1 MTQVLDN
8 SDLVYWNYPEKTDQ
22 PRISTVRDKANETGL
37 WASDLPDITPEKAFR
52 RASVLMR
59 DKTTDTEVF
68 SFKEDGLYAQ
78 LDRVVVD
85 DRDPQLNRTLS
96 GVWKHKLTG
105 PEQTNGYDYALTEEL
120 RISYEHALTTFSWAD
135 LGTFI
140 KTTFDKRG
148 LGLHALRDGGCVY
161 TAPISEECRELLD
174 KVDAFCKAFNIAFLR
189 WQTPNTEAHKD
200 EIRRA
205 IARTMR
211 LEIDEHEEAVS
222 QYTEHTRPETFS
234 GRRNLMAVTAQRLVR
249 LHAHLNGQLAGFGE
263 RLTGLEDQIKA
274 LESQAAASVPSG
286 RRVLVAK

>member
-22 PRISTVRDKANETGL
+22 PRISRVRDEVAAHGL
-37 WASDLPDITPEKAFR
+37 WTEDLPDITPDKAFR

-68 SFKEDGLYAQ
+68 SFKDALHVQ
-78 LDRVVVD
+78 LDRVLVD
-85 DRDPQLNRTLS
+85 EHDPKLNRTLS

-135 LGTFI
+135 LGTFL

-161 TAPISEECRELLD
+161 TAPISDGCRELLD
-174 KVDAFCKAFNIAFLR
+174 KVDAFCQAFGISFLR

-211 LEIDEHEEAVS
+211 LEIDEHEEAIAAYS
-222 QYTEHTRPETFS
+222 EHTRPETFA
-234 GRRNLMAVTAQRLVR
+234 GRRNLMSVTGQRLVR

-263 RLTGLEDQIKA
+263 RLTELEDKIKT
-274 LESQAAASVPSG
+274 LEADQAAHVPSG